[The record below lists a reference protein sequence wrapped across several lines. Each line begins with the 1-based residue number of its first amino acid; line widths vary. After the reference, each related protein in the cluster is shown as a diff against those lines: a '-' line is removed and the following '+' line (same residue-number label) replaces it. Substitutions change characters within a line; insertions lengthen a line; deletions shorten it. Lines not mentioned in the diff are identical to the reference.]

1 MKKKDRLIYKKF
13 NQPCEVMA
21 QIRSLETK
29 TVYVEIYNCATGEI
43 GCYNAD
49 YVAAYFH
56 IVDEGNTQ

>member
-1 MKKKDRLIYKKF
+1 MKKKDRLIYRKF

-21 QIRSLETK
+21 QIRSPETK
-29 TVYVEIYNCATGEI
+29 TVYVEIYNYVTREI